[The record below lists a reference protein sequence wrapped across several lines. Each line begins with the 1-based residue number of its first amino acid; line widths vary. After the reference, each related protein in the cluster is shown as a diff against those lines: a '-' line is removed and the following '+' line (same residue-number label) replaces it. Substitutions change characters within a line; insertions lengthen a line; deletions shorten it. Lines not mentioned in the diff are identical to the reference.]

1 MRSLVL
7 VAAMCGTA
15 VAGPA
20 PRAHVT
26 RVDHRPPDEPPSVG
40 PRDAPV
46 TIELFIIPSNP
57 NSTAAYRN
65 LIELQDRHPRR
76 IRLVI
81 RPLERQTQVLAPE
94 AALEAHAQGKFFEF
108 MDAAAEA
115 GRVLHE
121 QDIAAIAAGVGVDM
135 AKVRRAWEDER
146 HEPELEANERRRIH
160 RHGRNT
166 PEMLLNGVPAPRPV
180 GSMGME
186 ELEEAYQ
193 DAYGKAQE
201 LIAQGVPVALLPH
214 ILADE
219 EPQPWVPINLGQIDD
234 PDPTEPPPPAEPFLL
249 RRPLDL
255 RGLPSEGEPTAP
267 VPIVV
272 LCNLRYQSCVR
283 QVQNAV
289 RIAEQFPDE
298 VRVVWH
304 PLYAE
309 SAEEVASL
317 DLLHRAALCAEG
329 QGAGWRWVEQ
339 ALVRTQ
345 RSHGRSS
352 DPREEI
358 DEIAGQAEVDRPKLD
373 RCLATGDS
381 LAARRRVRA
390 AVAAGVNH
398 APAVVVG
405 GRIYM
410 GGLQEVRGL
419 QMLIEDELRPGLLER
434 AVPVPAPAERPRPSD
449 RRDPR

>member
-1 MRSLVL
+1 VAKGLVPAAL
-7 VAAMCGTA
+7 WAKVEATALALFAEGQRVA
-15 VAGPA
+15 
-20 PRAHVT
+20 
-26 RVDHRPPDEPPSVG
+26 
-40 PRDAPV
+40 
-46 TIELFIIPSNP
+46 
-57 NSTAAYRN
+57 
-65 LIELQDRHPRR
+65 
-76 IRLVI
+76 
-81 RPLERQTQVLAPE
+81 E
-94 AALEAHAQGKFFEF
+94 AAGLLLVDTKYELGRTADGEIVVIDEIHTPDSSRYWYADDYEARL
-108 MDAAAEA
+108 
-115 GRVLHE
+115 GRGEEPRGLDKE
-121 QDIAAIAAGVGVDM
+121 Y
-135 AKVRRAWEDER
+135 VRRYFVEQLGYRGDGA
-146 HEPELEANERRRIH
+146 
-160 RHGRNT
+160 
-166 PEMLLNGVPAPRPV
+166 AP
-180 GSMGME
+180 
-186 ELEEAYQ
+186 
-193 DAYGKAQE
+193 
-201 LIAQGVPVALLPH
+201 
-214 ILADE
+214 
-219 EPQPWVPINLGQIDD
+219 PI
-234 PDPTEPPPPAEPFLL
+234 
-249 RRPLDL
+249 
-255 RGLPSEGEPTAP
+255 
-267 VPIVV
+267 
-272 LCNLRYQSCVR
+272 
-283 QVQNAV
+283 
-289 RIAEQFPDE
+289 PDE